1 MSALLLG
8 AKLESM
14 ADEVTATADSP
25 CEPDID
31 DNGVDLTQIRQMLDL
46 EPAERLSRMA
56 ELMDSLLAIR
66 ARNGIRG
73 SR

>member
-1 MSALLLG
+1 MLG
-8 AKLESM
+8 AKLSSM
-14 ADEVTATADSP
+14 ADEVAAPAESP

-31 DNGVDLTQIRQMLDL
+31 ENGVDLAQIRQMLDL
-46 EPAERLSRMA
+46 APAQRLSQMA

-66 ARNGIRG
+66 ALNGIRG

>member
-1 MSALLLG
+1 
-8 AKLESM
+8 M
-14 ADEVTATADSP
+14 ADEVAAPAESP

-31 DNGVDLTQIRQMLDL
+31 ENGVDLAQIRQMLDL
-46 EPAERLSRMA
+46 EPAKRLSRMA
-56 ELMDSLLAIR
+56 ELMDSLLALR

>member
-1 MSALLLG
+1 
-8 AKLESM
+8 M
-14 ADEVTATADSP
+14 ADEVAAPAESP

-31 DNGVDLTQIRQMLDL
+31 ENGVDLAQIRQMLDL
-46 EPAERLSRMA
+46 APAQRLSQMA

-66 ARNGIRG
+66 ALNGIRG